1 MSSYHIGICGN
12 INVFFWGLYIHS
24 RKLKARL
31 WLEILVHPKMLC
43 HKQEFVSQ
51 TRVYGYA
58 SMMSLPEPRYKASS
72 AQSLKPVSALRF
84 WVRELDSQG
93 RTMKA
98 TKSISIYSYWQRSVQ
113 QPEGVKEA
121 GLTGIEPSKEAP
133 GSKWENNQLA
143 LNS

>member
-43 HKQEFVSQ
+43 HKQAMSTEFMVMPLWCHFLSQ
-51 TRVYGYA
+51 DIKLA
-58 SMMSLPEPRYKASS
+58 LLNC
-72 AQSLKPVSALRF
+72 LKPVSALRF